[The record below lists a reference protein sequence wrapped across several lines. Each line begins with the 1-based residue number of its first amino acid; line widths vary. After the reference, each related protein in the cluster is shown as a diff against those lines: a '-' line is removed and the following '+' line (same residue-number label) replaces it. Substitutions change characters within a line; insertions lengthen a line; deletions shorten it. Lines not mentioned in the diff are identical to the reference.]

1 MKEYVLDY
9 ERLQERR
16 KAHSYLKKRMEFPDY
31 YGRNLDALFDCLTEL
46 GECTIVL
53 KKDGFQDEAEGYG
66 AKIQKVLEEAAG
78 LNPNLK
84 LEIQYAE
91 HSSPSGRQILE

>member
-9 ERLQERR
+9 ERLKERR
-16 KAHSYLKKRMEFPDY
+16 KAHSYLKKIMEFPDY

-53 KKDGFQDEAEGYG
+53 RKARMQDEPEGYG
-66 AKIQKVLEEAAG
+66 AEIQKTLEEAAKA
-78 LNPNLK
+78 NPNLK

-91 HSSPSGRQILE
+91 HSRSSGCQILK